1 MAEQSIALAGLR
13 QPVYGKMRDRILTPD
28 SPARSSPPW
37 SGADS
42 WTLACLLLAALAL
55 YFWKLN
61 TPPHLVYDEKD
72 MLMGAYCYVRGLP
85 AVAEGIHPPLANLLM
100 WLTIVLFGDNPWG
113 WRIPSAVLGTALV
126 VITYLLGRRMFSS
139 SLAGALAAAM
149 VLCDGMFLIHSR
161 LALNSISY
169 VTFGAW
175 AYLLFFRLVQSKG
188 FLHNRLLLV
197 CLAALLGLSLGAKLL
212 IPGIGWLL
220 VVGFL
225 LAATI
230 QWGWENSLSRLVI
243 ARYCA
248 GLLALVGAVSASV
261 YLTVFIPHYW
271 FGWWKGIEAFPRYYR
286 WLISANLNAPTTRA
300 QASPWWTWPFLLRPY
315 AYWRQVR
322 PAGMVTVIW
331 CGGNPVLWWGA
342 FMAMVIQAVRLFTR
356 PTLERTFL
364 VFGYIGY
371 VAMWIPIK
379 RYIFIY
385 DHLPAVYLAFLALAA
400 VLAECWRKEAPI
412 WEQVMLLIPLLPTF
426 VLALGSGI
434 IGATLYGVVLIL
446 FIILTC
452 YSQYASRFVFVI
464 FTAAGL
470 MLFIYFLP
478 VWVASPIS
486 LQGYLARMWLSGSSK
501 TLNWR

>member
-1 MAEQSIALAGLR
+1 
-13 QPVYGKMRDRILTPD
+13 MRDRLLTPD
-28 SPARSSPPW
+28 SPVRSSPPW

-42 WTLACLLLAALAL
+42 WMLAGLLLAALAL

-61 TPPHLVYDEKD
+61 TPPQLVYDEKL
-72 MLMGAYCYVRGLP
+72 MLSRTYCYVRGYP
-85 AVAEGIHPPLANLLM
+85 AIVPDVHPPLANLLV

-126 VITYLLGRRMFSS
+126 AITYLLGRRMFSS

-161 LALNSISY
+161 LALNNISY

-188 FLHNRLLLV
+188 FLQNRLLLV
-197 CLAALLGLSLGAKLL
+197 WLAVLLGLSLGAKLL

-220 VVGFL
+220 VVGLL

-230 QWGWENSLSRLVI
+230 QWGRENSLSRLVI

-261 YLTVFIPHYW
+261 YLMVFIPHYW
-271 FGWWKGIEAFPRYYR
+271 FGWWKGIEPLFRYYTR
-286 WLISANLNAPTTRA
+286 VSSANSPSTHPG
-300 QASPWWTWPFLLRPY
+300 ASPWWTWPFLLRPY
-315 AYWRQVR
+315 AYWRQLR
-322 PAGMVTVIW
+322 PAGMATVIW

-342 FMAMVIQAVRLFTR
+342 FMALVIQAVRLFTR
-356 PTLERTFL
+356 PTLERSFL

-385 DHLPAVYLAFLALAA
+385 DHLPAAYLAFLALAA
-400 VLAECWRKEAPI
+400 VLAECWRQEAPI

-426 VLALGSGI
+426 VLALGSVI
-434 IGATLYGVVLIL
+434 IGATLYGAVLVL
-446 FIILTC
+446 FIILSC

-478 VWVASPIS
+478 VWIASPIS
-486 LQGYLARMWLSGSSK
+486 LKGYLARMWLSGPSK
-501 TLNWR
+501 TLNWM